1 MMTIRALLFIAA
13 IEDPIEHEM
22 RRVAARYA
30 LRRWSPRV

>member
-1 MMTIRALLFIAA
+1 MKTLKAFLFIAA

-22 RRVAARYA
+22 RRVASRYA